1 MLLIWMLIFFL
12 NLTRFIQSDANLRKK
27 HGITISN
34 NIVKFCIFCL
44 QIVMQFL
51 YQGGCQTL
59 EPASEDILELMAAA
73 NFFQLDGLLRYCEAR
88 CAAMVALDNVVSMYI
103 HAKVYNAMQLLEYC
117 QGFLLQNMV
126 ALLTY
131 DDSVKRLLF
140 AKKLPNH
147 DVLAGLL
154 LTLQNRIKAR
164 KNQSLCKISQTPQN
178 VLVKP

>member
-1 MLLIWMLIFFL
+1 MYYLLEYTLSISMSLYTSYNRLSLKLI
-12 NLTRFIQSDANLRKK
+12 A
-27 HGITISN
+27 
-34 NIVKFCIFCL
+34 VIFS

-73 NFFQLDGLLRYCEAR
+73 NFFQLDGLLRYCESR

-103 HAKVYNAMQLLEYC
+103 HARVYNALQLLEYC

-154 LTLQNRIKAR
+154 STLQNRIKAR
-164 KNQSLCKISQTPQN
+164 KNQGLCKLNGGN
-178 VLVKP
+178 VPIKNSMSP

>member
-1 MLLIWMLIFFL
+1 MLSSKLCEGGTPTVQINDIRYHIF
-12 NLTRFIQSDANLRKK
+12 
-27 HGITISN
+27 
-34 NIVKFCIFCL
+34 

-51 YQGGCQTL
+51 YQGGCKDL
-59 EPASEDILELMAAA
+59 EPAPEDILELMAAA
-73 NFFQLDGLLRYCEAR
+73 NFFQLDGLLRYCEGR
-88 CAAMVALDNVVSMYI
+88 CSAVLALDNVVSMYI
-103 HAKVYNAMQLLEYC
+103 HAKVYNAVQLLEYC

-154 LTLQNRIKAR
+154 LTLQNRIKMR
-164 KNQSLCKISQTPQN
+164 QSQQGACKIAQKNS
-178 VLVKP
+178 K